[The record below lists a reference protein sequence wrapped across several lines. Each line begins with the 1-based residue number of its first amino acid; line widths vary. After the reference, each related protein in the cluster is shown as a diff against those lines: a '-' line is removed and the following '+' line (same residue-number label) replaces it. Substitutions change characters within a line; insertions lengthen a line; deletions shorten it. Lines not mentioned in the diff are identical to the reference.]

1 MDNNNSSDEDVTR
14 LSAQPFLGQKTWF
27 QAERKLVKE
36 NFNLVKKEDDNSAV
50 DHQSKQ
56 MKQNLKNFGAQIH
69 KFFQE
74 RRKKKYFHAIRDSG
88 LQEKYGNL

>member
-1 MDNNNSSDEDVTR
+1 
-14 LSAQPFLGQKTWF
+14 
-27 QAERKLVKE
+27 
-36 NFNLVKKEDDNSAV
+36 
-50 DHQSKQ
+50 